1 MIPSLNIVKAGSG
14 IYDVRIEE
22 GGSQLDEFEAPTI
35 AEAIREA
42 AARGYGA
49 RGFHI
54 WYGAICIGTT
64 PVFAMRHDAETLALK
79 LLSVASQF

>member
-1 MIPSLNIVKAGSG
+1 MILSLNIVKAGSG
-14 IYDVRIEE
+14 VYEVHIEE
-22 GGSQLDEFEAPTI
+22 GGTEVDQFTATTI
-35 AEAIREA
+35 AGAIREA

-64 PVFAMRHDAETLALK
+64 TLTAMRHDAETLALK

>member
-1 MIPSLNIVKAGSG
+1 MILTLNIQKVDSG
-14 IYDVRIEE
+14 IYEARVENGRSEV
-22 GGSQLDEFEAPTI
+22 DEFEASTI
-35 AEAIREA
+35 ASAIREA

-64 PVFAMRHDAETLALK
+64 PVFAMRHDAETLALR

>member
-1 MIPSLNIVKAGSG
+1 MVLTLNIRKAGSG
-14 IYDVRIEE
+14 IYEAHIEN
-22 GGSQLDEFEAPTI
+22 GGTEVDEFVTSTI
-35 AEAIREA
+35 ADAIREA

-64 PVFAMRHDAETLALK
+64 AVFAMRHDAETLALK
-79 LLSVASQF
+79 LLGVASQF

>member
-1 MIPSLNIVKAGSG
+1 MILTLSIQKAGSG
-14 IYDVRIEE
+14 IYEAHIEDGGTDV
-22 GGSQLDEFEAPTI
+22 DEFVTNTI
-35 AEAIREA
+35 SDAIREA

-49 RGFHI
+49 LGFHI

-64 PVFAMRHDAETLALK
+64 AVFAMRHDAETLALR